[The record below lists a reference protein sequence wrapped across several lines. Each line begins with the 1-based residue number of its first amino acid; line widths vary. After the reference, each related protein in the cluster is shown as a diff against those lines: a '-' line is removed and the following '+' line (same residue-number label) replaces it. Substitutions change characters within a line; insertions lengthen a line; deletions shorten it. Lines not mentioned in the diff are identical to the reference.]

1 MNITTK
7 TGRDRLSVRREPYW
21 HKLAKGRFLGFRAGP
36 GTWIAR
42 MATPKGERKDEFRSL
57 QELPAGADFSTAKIA
72 AETWF
77 DQMSG
82 GAHRKA
88 KRGTVRAA
96 LDAYI
101 ADLQKHNRTSTA
113 HEATQRW
120 KQIVDGDPIADVSL
134 DRATVEDFQEWR
146 DRLLKGREPRSV
158 NRLVRGLKAGLNKA
172 VRDLGFTGNPAAWNL
187 RALVDDKEDSG
198 DAAVFLTPEQR
209 QRLIDYATPA
219 LANLLRGYEH
229 TGARPGELPE
239 ASVADFDV
247 KAGAVTLRT
256 RKGRGSKLR
265 VRSVPLSS
273 EGAKFFSSMVK
284 GKSPKSPLIANPH
297 GEPWTLI
304 QWSRAIR
311 AAIND
316 ANAEAG
322 EGEEIPVTASAYSFR
337 HARISELLQV
347 YGIDSM
353 SVCKICGTS
362 QAMIQKYYFKF
373 VPSELKAKL
382 EKPRTSGNRD

>member
-1 MNITTK
+1 M
-7 TGRDRLSVRREPYW
+7 
-21 HKLAKGRFLGFRAGP
+21 
-36 GTWIAR
+36 
-42 MATPKGERKDEFRSL
+42 
-57 QELPAGADFSTAKIA
+57 
-72 AETWF
+72 
-77 DQMSG
+77 
-82 GAHRKA
+82 
-88 KRGTVRAA
+88 RAA

-113 HEATQRW
+113 HEATQRR
-120 KQIVDGDPIADVSL
+120 KQIVDGDPIAEVSL
-134 DRATVEDFQEWR
+134 NRATVEDFQEWR

-158 NRLVRGLKAGLNKA
+158 NRLVRGLKAGLNRA

-187 RALVDDKEDSG
+187 RAMVDDQEDSG
-198 DAAVFLTPEQR
+198 DAAVFLRPEQR
-209 QRLIDYATPA
+209 LRLIDYATLA
-219 LANLLRGYEH
+219 LANLLRGFEH

-273 EGAKFFSSMVK
+273 EGAKFFSSMVR
-284 GKSPKSPLIANPH
+284 GKSPKSPLISNPH

-311 AAIND
+311 AATNG
-316 ANAEAG
+316 ANTEAG

-353 SVCKICGTS
+353 SVRKICGTS
-362 QAMIQKYYFKF
+362 QAMIQQYYFKF

-382 EKPRTSGNRD
+382 EKPRPSSNRD